1 VIAGKEVESRMAR
14 RREPEVQRPARALF
28 AAVMLILLG
37 TMTVAACATSAPST
51 PWTVELLSPAG
62 YDEKFGDAESHLL
75 IDVRTPEEF
84 ASGHIEGA
92 INIPVETLS
101 QRLNEVPKDSALV
114 VYCRTGNRS
123 ATAAQILV
131 TAGYGPVYDLGGI
144 QAWVS
149 AGNTI
154 VK

>member
-1 VIAGKEVESRMAR
+1 MGR
-14 RREPEVQRPARALF
+14 RREPGVRRPAIGAL

-37 TMTVAACATSAPST
+37 ALAIVGCATSAPST
-51 PWTVELLSPAG
+51 PWTVELLSPAE
-62 YDEKFGDAESHLL
+62 YDQKFGDAASHLL

-92 INIPVETLS
+92 INIPVESLS

-149 AGNTI
+149 AGNPI